1 MRPIYF
7 CLGWIFFGL
16 GIVGVFVPVLPT
28 TPFMLLALWAFSK
41 SSDKFHQWL
50 YHHRVFG
57 PPLQQWHEH
66 GVIPLVA
73 KVFALSFM
81 SLSMLYMALNPAI
94 PLWVNGITAV
104 FMASVAAWM
113 ISKPSRP
120 PG

>member
-1 MRPIYF
+1 MRPVYF

-16 GIVGVFVPVLPT
+16 GIVGVFLPVLPT
-28 TPFMLLALWAFSK
+28 TPFMLLALWAFSN
-41 SSDKFHQWL
+41 SSEKFHQWL
-50 YHHRVFG
+50 YHHPVFG

-73 KVFALSFM
+73 KVFAFSFM
-81 SLSMLYMALNPAI
+81 SLSMLYMLLNPDI
-94 PLWVNGITAV
+94 PAWVNAMTAV
-104 FMASVAAWM
+104 FMATVAAWM